1 MICWDITLEW
11 WFLTGATLFK
21 GYVTGREVH
30 LINDGHAG
38 ACKAEVDQYCFEVKP
53 GEGRLAKC
61 LQEQLVEQQKSEN
74 TDTKVT
80 EACKTELD
88 DFLIDRSGGDILDV
102 SLFLDTMFRN
112 GCRSLQLARH
122 HPANTH
128 VCPLFHAWKGV
139 WKSMFFQ
146 QWAQNLDVNMSQILS
161 AESILIGSQ

>member
-1 MICWDITLEW
+1 MSASVVLDRFSTPQVRLSAAADTKRRDFCQTPCDSLRYSPSFVSGT
-11 WFLTGATLFK
+11 TLFK
-21 GYVTGREVH
+21 GYVTGREVL

-88 DFLIDRSGGDILDV
+88 DFLIDRSGRDILDV
-102 SLFLDTMFRN
+102 SLYLDTMFWN
-112 GCRSLQLARH
+112 GCCL
-122 HPANTH
+122 
-128 VCPLFHAWKGV
+128 
-139 WKSMFFQ
+139 
-146 QWAQNLDVNMSQILS
+146 
-161 AESILIGSQ
+161 